1 MTTDC
6 PETLAEHFGGLK
18 DPRIDRQKR
27 HSLTDILVITV
38 CAAVCGADGWVA
50 VERFGR
56 AKKEWL
62 SQFLALPNGIP
73 SHDTFGR
80 FCSLL
85 DPTVFREAFIN
96 WVAAISRVT
105 AGEIIAIDGK
115 TLRRSFDSA
124 SSKAALHMV
133 NAWATDAGI
142 ALGQLATEEKSNEI
156 TAISKL
162 LELLHVKGCIV
173 TIDAM
178 GCQKAITEKI
188 VDKEGDYV
196 IACKGNQGTL
206 HQDVKKFFDWAIATR
221 EVDKPTLHYRE
232 TTDGDHG
239 RLEVRRYWV
248 ADQLYWLENKEV
260 WKGLKTI
267 AVAEAERTCNEETTL
282 DRRYFI
288 SSLPIDRTDEIVS
301 SIRAHWR
308 VENGLHWVLDVA
320 FREDD
325 SRVRIGNAT
334 ENLGI
339 VRQIALNLL
348 KQERSEKVGVATK
361 RLMAG
366 WDHAYLAKVLG
377 F

>member
-1 MTTDC
+1 MRNDGTAA
-6 PETLAEHFGGLK
+6 LAEHFGELK
-18 DPRIDRQKR
+18 DPRIDRQKL
-27 HSLTDILVITV
+27 HSLTDILVITI
-38 CAAVCGADGWVA
+38 CAAICGADGWVA
-50 VERFGR
+50 VERFGK
-56 AKKEWL
+56 AKKSWL
-62 SQFLALPNGIP
+62 QQFLALSNGIP

-80 FCSLL
+80 FFSIL
-85 DPTVFREAFIN
+85 DPAVFREAFIS
-96 WVAAISRVT
+96 WVT
-105 AGEIIAIDGK
+105 AVSQVSAGEVIAVDGK
-115 TLRRSFDSA
+115 TLRRSFDTA
-124 SSKAALHMV
+124 SEKAALHMV
-133 NAWATDAGI
+133 NAWATDAGV
-142 ALGQLATEEKSNEI
+142 ALGQLATEAKSNEI
-156 TAISKL
+156 TAIPKL

-188 VDKEGDYV
+188 VDKEADYV

-206 HQDVKKFFDWAIATR
+206 HQDVKKFFEWAISTCAL
-221 EVDKPTLHYRE
+221 DKPILRYAE

-239 RLEVRRYWV
+239 RIEVRRYW
-248 ADQLYWLENKEV
+248 ATDEIHWLENKEA
-260 WKGLKTI
+260 WKGLSTI
-267 AVAEAERTCNEETTL
+267 AVAEAERTCKGETTL

-288 SSLPIDRTDEIVS
+288 SSLPLTRMNDIVS
-301 SIRAHWR
+301 AIRAHWR

-325 SRVRIGNAT
+325 SRVRTGHAT

-348 KQERSEKVGVATK
+348 KQETSAKVGVATK